1 MTLSRLCLSKWTVTF
16 SNMALR
22 ATQTAALA
30 RRVEQA
36 MEAAGL
42 TPYKLAE
49 RAIMPRT
56 TLLHCLAGSMDF
68 KLEQLYRIS
77 EVLGFSPAEM
87 LAEIEAEETAA

>member
-1 MTLSRLCLSKWTVTF
+1 MSVQVDGYVLH
-16 SNMALR
+16 MALR

-30 RRVEQA
+30 RRVEQE
-36 MEAAGL
+36 MKAAGL

-68 KLEQLYRIS
+68 KLEQLYRIAD
-77 EVLGFSPAEM
+77 VLGFSLAGV
-87 LAEIEAEETAA
+87 LAEIEAEVQAA